1 MEVLDMRLDKRFSDV
16 WSRVSWLM
24 SALLAVLLIALT
36 LAPARAEEPAPKGPP
51 RVVELEAMVIEGK
64 VAKPQVFY
72 VLGRS
77 RVQYQSMKMRGSF
90 VDRIVEDAR
99 KNPF

>member
-1 MEVLDMRLDKRFSDV
+1 MRLDVVFERGFS
-16 WSRVSWLM
+16 WAHLSRLLCSLFVLV
-24 SALLAVLLIALT
+24 LAV
-36 LAPARAEEPAPKGPP
+36 APARAEEPAPKGPP

-77 RVQYQSMKMRGSF
+77 RVQYQSIKMKGSF
-90 VDRIVEDAR
+90 VDRIVQDAK

>member
-1 MEVLDMRLDKRFSDV
+1 MRAIHSMTV
-16 WSRVSWLM
+16 
-24 SALLAVLLIALT
+24 T
-36 LAPARAEEPAPKGPP
+36 LAALASLCGSLLEGGAALAADPGRKGPP
-51 RVVELEAMVIEGK
+51 KVIELEEMVIEGK

-77 RVQYQSMKMRGSF
+77 RIHYEGIKLERSF
-90 VDRIVEDAR
+90 VQRIVTSAK